1 MTVNIKSQAIAATAE
16 MTVRDVSGEPQYDAD
31 DKALT
36 ITLYSPGSKQHQKA
50 KHAAEEKN
58 NARVFAR
65 MQGKSEGKL
74 SAEDKLTE
82 RAEFL
87 AACTESFNNFGV
99 EGLNGYELFKNVYSD
114 IEIGHI
120 ADDAEKFI
128 GDRAN
133 FKKPSAKV

>member
-1 MTVNIKSQAIAATAE
+1 MNP
-16 MTVRDVSGEPQYDAD
+16 VRDASGELQYDAEG
-31 DKALT
+31 KPLSV
-36 ITLYSPGSKQHQKA
+36 TLYGPGTKQHQKA

-65 MQGKSEGKL
+65 MQGKADGKL
-74 SAEDKLTE
+74 SAEDKLAE

-87 AACTESFNNFGV
+87 AACTASFNNFGNG
-99 EGLNGYELFKNVYSD
+99 ELNGYELFKSVYSD

-128 GDRAN
+128 GERAN